1 MARRRHRRRRGF
13 GDYVS
18 VPSFG
23 SIKDYNPL
31 GKSVKSTD
39 VFVGAALGIAGGS
52 LVKMGLGKLDV
63 ATGGKV
69 PQFVKDYI
77 GPISTLLAG
86 VALFVFQKK
95 RNHGRAQGHLIG
107 ATLAAAAPLYWDTLK
122 KAAPDFFNDYV
133 TVSPYGVL
141 TRDAG
146 SMGGYGVLTADGA
159 MSGFA
164 ADDDYPDVL
173 SAP

>member
-1 MARRRHRRRRGF
+1 MARKRHRRRRGF

-31 GKSVKSTD
+31 GKSVRSTD
-39 VFVGAALGIAGGS
+39 VFVGAALSMAGGS
-52 LVKMGLGKLDV
+52 LVKMGIGKLDV
-63 ATGGKV
+63 ATSGKV

-86 VALFVFQKK
+86 VALFMLQQKK
-95 RNHGRAQGHLIG
+95 SKARAEAHFVG
-107 ATLAAAAPLYWDTLK
+107 AALAAGAPLYWETLK
-122 KAAPDFFNDYV
+122 RAAPTFFNDYV

-141 TRDAG
+141 TQDAG
-146 SMGGYGVLTADGA
+146 MGGYGVLTADGQVG
-159 MSGFA
+159 SYG
-164 ADDDYPDVL
+164 ADDGDDMF